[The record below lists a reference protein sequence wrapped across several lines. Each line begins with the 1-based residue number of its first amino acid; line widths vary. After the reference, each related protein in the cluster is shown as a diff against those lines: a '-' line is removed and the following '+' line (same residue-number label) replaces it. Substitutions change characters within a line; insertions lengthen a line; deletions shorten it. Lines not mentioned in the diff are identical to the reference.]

1 MSELRQYIRDKK
13 GRPTGFLLAVKS
25 DIPANKFHIGWCQT
39 HKGVDR
45 FSKKTAVTLS
55 YARIEKAKAKN
66 LIVLDSNMPFSVKA
80 ALGDPDAPYS
90 FYNRCIRY
98 FK

>member
-13 GRPTGFLLAVKS
+13 GRPIGFLLAVKS
-25 DIPANKFHIGWCQT
+25 DIPENKFHIGWCQT
-39 HKGVDR
+39 HKGVDV
-45 FSKKTAVTLS
+45 FSKKIAVSLA
-55 YARIEKAKAKN
+55 YARIEKAKSKN
-66 LIVLDSNMPFSVKA
+66 LIVLESNMPYNVKT
-80 ALGDPDAPYS
+80 ALGDPNAQYS